1 MLELIFNPFFLV
13 LFPEGLPP
21 TGSWGRG
28 LHILGPHGL
37 TGAGAPRR
45 FGGPGPGHPL
55 HRPMLTACRKSV
67 SSFLRFLHL
76 AAASL
81 FRSRLTRR
89 RSSSSGLIWGVE
101 GAMRWILGHWLSG
114 TCLVR

>member
-1 MLELIFNPFFLV
+1 
-13 LFPEGLPP
+13 
-21 TGSWGRG
+21 
-28 LHILGPHGL
+28 
-37 TGAGAPRR
+37 
-45 FGGPGPGHPL
+45 
-55 HRPMLTACRKSV
+55 MLTACRKSV

-101 GAMRWILGHWLSG
+101 GAVAWVLGLWLPG
-114 TCLVR
+114 THLVRGAAVGPWWRAWQRGGALIQRFKGYRTPERFPALTLQ